1 MQVLSKLLNKSDQL
15 IKQKE
20 KILEGLADFH
30 RGENEVFKGRDT
42 NKTKVME
49 RIQVL
54 ENYFNGFINE

>member
-1 MQVLSKLLNKSDQL
+1 MSTDP
-15 IKQKE
+15 KQKE